1 MRFKAVRRQVSVIE
15 THACRSSGR
24 STPISKG
31 TKVWRRAAA
40 YSSACPAT
48 TTSKAD
54 RLVCRR
60 QFPCRPDAKST
71 SRWLRHVA
79 AKAAAPSVAGLQAQ
93 HRGVGRPGRQSARLL
108 QLFLVPLF
116 LRADRW
122 PHLPAARNLA
132 WVMYLRGCRR
142 SAADPYARCTNRRRR
157 FDHENR
163 SRDAENA
170 RFPPVAPGE
179 TDTTVRRWARISRQL
194 PIVCTTRF
202 RRQSDFHPRMTR

>member
-1 MRFKAVRRQVSVIE
+1 MRFKAVRTQVSVIE
-15 THACRSSGR
+15 THACQSSGR
-24 STPISKG
+24 STPIANG
-31 TKVWRRAAA
+31 TEVWRRLPPTLPRAL
-40 YSSACPAT
+40 PQPDP
-48 TTSKAD
+48 KAD

-79 AKAAAPSVAGLQAQ
+79 AKAERRRWGPAGTASRGGKTRPPKRLSPAAL
-93 HRGVGRPGRQSARLL
+93 PGPTV
-108 QLFLVPLF
+108 FG
-116 LRADRW
+116 ADRW

-179 TDTTVRRWARISRQL
+179 TDITVRRWARISRQL

-202 RRQSDFHPRMTR
+202 RRQSDFHRV